1 MTNSF
6 LSAVQNKLADNI
18 LSMKPEEIDQ
28 TIAKFAYAVR
38 ANDKYFDSS
47 GGTVKISDK
56 NLKKTLNLGKKRKI
70 SWSND

>member
-6 LSAVQNKLADNI
+6 LSTVQNKLADNI

-38 ANDKYFDSS
+38 TNDKYFDST
-47 GGTVKISDK
+47 GGPV
-56 NLKKTLNLGKKRKI
+56 
-70 SWSND
+70 